1 MYLNIFSITFFFVY
15 ILSFFLR
22 YIKEG
27 KKIFCIIS
35 GICYFLIAA
44 LRSWDVGGDSFNY
57 VWMFEFLANENIE
70 VAFNFTEK
78 DPFFYVL
85 LSILGKFTSNYT
97 VLFIIVAGFFTIS
110 IWYFIYRYSKD
121 PMLSIIILLAMNL
134 YQFSLA
140 GMRQTITIS
149 FIVWAIIALDRNKIK
164 TAILYIFL
172 GSLFHKSG
180 LIFLVIILMKNLNI
194 NIKIRKASI
203 IILVFCF
210 LFRGTMVNFFI
221 SFINERGYEIA
232 TTTNGITMTFVIF
245 ILYIISIIFIEEYA
259 KYDKRRYLQY
269 DIAFWAV
276 FFQLLVTVQ
285 NIFFRIAFYFLIIYI
300 VLIPNVLVNIKNRNS
315 KMIVKNTLHVLLIIQ
330 YLMFTMGS
338 GHILPYTT
346 YWQI

>member
-1 MYLNIFSITFFFVY
+1 MYLNVFSITFLFVY
-15 ILSFFLR
+15 ILSFFLSSR
-22 YIKEG
+22 KDG

-44 LRSWDVGGDSFNY
+44 LRSWNVGGDSFNY
-57 VWMFEFLANENIE
+57 VGIFEFLANENIE
-70 VAFNFTEK
+70 VAFNFSEK
-78 DPFFYVL
+78 DPFFYIL

-97 VLFIIVAGFFTIS
+97 VLFTAVAGFFTIS
-110 IWYFIYRYSKD
+110 IWYFIYKYSKD
-121 PMLSIIILLAMNL
+121 PILSIIILLAMNL
-134 YQFSLA
+134 YQFSLT

-149 FIVWAIIALDRNKIK
+149 FIVWSIIELDKNKIK
-164 TAILYIFL
+164 AAIFYIFL

-194 NIKIRKASI
+194 NIKIVKISI
-203 IILVFCF
+203 IILFFCF
-210 LFRGTMVNFFI
+210 LFRGNIANILIRFI
-221 SFINERGYEIA
+221 SERGYEVN

-245 ILYIISIIFIEEYA
+245 ILYIISVVFFEEYTIH
-259 KYDKRRYLQY
+259 DRRRYLQY
-269 DIAFWAV
+269 NIAFWAV
-276 FFQLLVTVQ
+276 FFQILVSVQ

-315 KMIVKNTLHVLLIIQ
+315 KMIVKNTLHILLIIQ

-338 GHILPYTT
+338 SHILPYTT